1 MDIQAKRALLD
12 SANGKFFSVEF
23 IKKDGSLREMTVKKW
38 IESAFTY
45 GSDNA
50 QANPVAHKPEMYT
63 AVDMEKGQFRNIN
76 LNTLKKVKINGETHT
91 F

>member
-12 SANGKFFSVEF
+12 SANGKFFYVQF
-23 IKKDGSLREMTVKKW
+23 IKKDGSLREMTVKQW
-38 IESAFTY
+38 TEAALTY
-45 GSDNA
+45 GSGEVR
-50 QANPVAHKPEMYT
+50 ANPVAHKQEMYT

-76 LNTLKKVKINGETHT
+76 LNNLKKVKINGRVYE

>member
-38 IESAFTY
+38 VESFT
-45 GSDNA
+45 
-50 QANPVAHKPEMYT
+50 
-63 AVDMEKGQFRNIN
+63 I
-76 LNTLKKVKINGETHT
+76 
-91 F
+91 